1 MKSSATVSPP
11 VARARFAFGSRRDFL
26 RTAAVGGAALAIP
39 SLLTGC
45 KIGETT
51 LGSSAGPTG
60 PLLTI
65 DFATGDTA
73 FIKFLS
79 VYKQV
84 QADLYARMVAG
95 LATSDLTTTEQA
107 VVTEIKNHEIIHRDT
122 IAGILGTA
130 NAVTVTPK
138 WGTTNFKKASEIMT
152 SAINFEDVSVGLYN
166 GMLQHFISSANIQ
179 FALEIQSVEARH
191 AAALRD
197 EVVPKNGGPTG
208 FSPGSS
214 DGAYALSGVAA
225 VLQPLVTETLQFTN
239 APAGL

>member
-11 VARARFAFGSRRDFL
+11 AAGRFAFGSRRDFL
-26 RTAAVGGAALAIP
+26 RAAAVGGAAVAIP

-45 KIGETT
+45 KVGETT
-51 LGSSAGPTG
+51 LGTAGPTG
-60 PLLTI
+60 PLLVI

-73 FIKFLS
+73 FLKFLS

-84 QADLYARMVAG
+84 QADLFTRMVAG
-95 LATSDLTTTEQA
+95 LPTSDLTTTEKA

-122 IAGILGTA
+122 IAAILGTA
-130 NAVTVTPK
+130 NQVTVTPK
-138 WGTTNFKKASEIMT
+138 WGNTNFGKASEIMT

-166 GMLQHFISSANIQ
+166 GMLQHFILSANIQ

-197 EVVPKNGGPTG
+197 EVVPKNGSPTG
-208 FSPGSS
+208 YSPGSA
-214 DGAYALSGVAA
+214 DAAYALSSVSQ

>member
-11 VARARFAFGSRRDFL
+11 VAGGRFASASRRDFL

-45 KIGETT
+45 KVGETT
-51 LGSSAGPTG
+51 LGPAGPTG

-73 FIKFLS
+73 YLKFLS

-84 QADLYARMVAG
+84 QADLYTKMVAT
-95 LATSDLTTTEQA
+95 LSTSDLTTAEQA
-107 VVTEIKNHEIIHRDT
+107 LVTEIKNHEIIHRDT
-122 IAGILGTA
+122 IAAILGTT
-130 NAVTVTPK
+130 NAVVVTPK
-138 WGTTNFKKASEIMT
+138 WGNTNFKKASEIMQ

-166 GMLQHFISSANIQ
+166 GMLQHFILSSNIQ

-197 EVVPKNGGPTG
+197 DRVPKNGSPTG

-214 DGAYALSGVAA
+214 DGA
-225 VLQPLVTETLQFTN
+225 
-239 APAGL
+239 